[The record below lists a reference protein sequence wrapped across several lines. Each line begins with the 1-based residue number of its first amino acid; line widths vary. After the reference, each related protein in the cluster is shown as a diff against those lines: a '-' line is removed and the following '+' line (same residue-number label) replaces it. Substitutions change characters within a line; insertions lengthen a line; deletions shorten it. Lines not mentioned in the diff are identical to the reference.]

1 MQFQNQSP
9 TYDIGAIKEFFDI
22 RIHELLPQRRTRQQ
36 RINDFFAEYENL
48 KVCFEL
54 GEINEIMNELEHKA
68 RRRMRYIHDHMK
80 NCGECLSEQIKSGML
95 IELPDYWQ
103 LQRQSGGG
111 RYPKLHYQVN

>member
-1 MQFQNQSP
+1 MQHNPNHDSNPFMGISQKM
-9 TYDIGAIKEFFDI
+9 TDHLKTEVYYDIK
-22 RIHELLPQRRTRQQ
+22 
-36 RINDFFAEYENL
+36 
-48 KVCFEL
+48 EL
-54 GEINEIMNELEHKA
+54 GEINEIMEELEHKA
-68 RRRMRYIHDHMK
+68 KRRMRYIPNHMK

>member
-1 MQFQNQSP
+1 MGISQKM
-9 TYDIGAIKEFFDI
+9 TDHLKTEVYYDIK
-22 RIHELLPQRRTRQQ
+22 
-36 RINDFFAEYENL
+36 
-48 KVCFEL
+48 EL
-54 GEINEIMNELEHKA
+54 GEINEIMEELEHKA
-68 RRRMRYIHDHMK
+68 KRRMRYIHNHMK